1 MERTFQLFADDALLP
16 KGTRCVTRV
25 AALDTEG
32 GDHRPGV
39 HVVVKDIDAD
49 GRYVVATV
57 AGAVLVVDRAAL
69 TLARTDQLADLA
81 LRQHDFARLRRHVVF
96 ASVVGSQA
104 WGLADAHSDEDI
116 RGCFA
121 LPFDELTSLYAA
133 PDEIHEGE
141 RAYWELTKLARQ
153 GLRADPN
160 TLEAL
165 WSPLVVEETPLGAR
179 LRAQRAMFSSQ
190 RVVESFGR
198 YARAQLKKLEMAAAR
213 RARLALLLDEI
224 AAGRAVDE
232 AAAKGVLDVGGGDAV
247 HAVVR
252 SVFDRGLLTS
262 SSYAALR
269 EAALTLGPARLLPE
283 EVRPKNAYNLVRL
296 LHSCAH
302 WIRHG
307 APLIV
312 VTGPA
317 RDELLDIK
325 HSRVSLAVTLAR
337 ASAAAA
343 VVDDLVAA
351 GAFALPKEPD
361 VDAVDAFVRAARR
374 DAARVVVGVVL
385 GGAAVPSAPSAFV
398 GPDAAEG
405 FVLREAPTPL
415 PLDVHLDNTLAFLR
429 EQALRL
435 PGPFLVVGL
444 TGAHAYGFPSPDSDL
459 DLKAVHALPARALCG
474 VSPKDT
480 PLEHVEIYRGRELDL
495 SSHSV
500 QQAAQLL
507 LKGNGNMLE
516 RLLGPCV
523 VLRSPLGETLTQ
535 LAKRAIS
542 RRVVHHYLGFFEKML
557 KDHAAALSTTGTSTA
572 KKMLYAYRVAL
583 TGVQLLREGVLV
595 TDVRPL
601 AERAQFDISALIES
615 KRTGERAHLGADSK
629 GLARFAADA
638 ARLRELLRQAEA
650 TSPLPPAPPTD
661 VVDDLDAFVAD
672 VALACPRC

>member
-1 MERTFQLFADDALLP
+1 MERTFHLFADDALLP

-25 AALDTEG
+25 AAKDVDG

-39 HVVVKDIDAD
+39 HVVVKDTNAD
-49 GRYVVATV
+49 GRYVVATI
-57 AGAVLVVDRAAL
+57 AGAVLVVDRGSL

-81 LRQHDFARLRRHVVF
+81 LRQHDFARLRRHVLF

-141 RAYWELTKLARQ
+141 RAYWELSKLARQ

-179 LRAQRAMFSSQ
+179 LRAERDMFSSQ

-213 RARLALLLDEI
+213 RACLAQLLDEI

-232 AAAKGVLDVGGGDAV
+232 AAAKGVLDRGGGDAV

-252 SVFDRGLLTS
+252 SVFDRGLLSS

-312 VTGPA
+312 VTGPL

-325 HSRVSLAVTLAR
+325 HSRISLDVTLAR
-337 ASAAAA
+337 AAAAAA
-343 VVDDLVAA
+343 VADDLVAA
-351 GAFALPKEPD
+351 GVFALPKEPA

-374 DAARVVVGVVL
+374 DAARVVVGVA
-385 GGAAVPSAPSAFV
+385 GAA
-398 GPDAAEG
+398 PDAAAPAASDA

-415 PLDVHLDNTLAFLR
+415 PLDVHLDDTFAFLR

-459 DLKAVHALPARALCG
+459 DLKAVHAVPARALCG

-557 KDHAAALSTTGTSTA
+557 KDHAAALSTSGTSTA

-583 TGVQLLREGVLV
+583 TGVQLLREGELV

-601 AERAQFDISALIES
+601 AERAEFDISGLIEA
-615 KRTGERAHLGADSK
+615 KRSGERAHLGADSAAV
-629 GLARFAADA
+629 ARFAADA
-638 ARLRELLRQAEA
+638 VRLRALLRQAEE
-650 TSPLPPAPPTD
+650 TSPLPPGPPPD
-661 VVDDLDAFVAD
+661 VVDDLDTFVAD
-672 VALACPRC
+672 VALACSRC